1 MRILPCLISIVV
13 FMATNLKMNPAAAS
27 WHKENIAIESVSFQ
41 KSTDYI
47 CKKSIFQLFHTIKI
61 EANPTVDSNKP
72 SDSLDEILKK
82 DADAEGVMANILGGL
97 SLCYNAL
104 ANLLLYPIFSF
115 LLLLLS
121 LGALVLGAF
130 LIKKV
135 KREQAIT
142 TRWMIFSG
150 LYLLFYLDLFLVV
163 FQKRKVLL
171 LFMELEKDLL
181 LIIVAALIG
190 YVVGKFFSSKS
201 FEEKELP

>member
-1 MRILPCLISIVV
+1 MRILPCLIGIVV
-13 FMATNLKMNPAAAS
+13 FMATSLKINPATAS
-27 WHKENIAIESVSFQ
+27 WRKENIATQRMCFQ
-41 KSTDYI
+41 KNTVAAYEKI
-47 CKKSIFQLFHTIKI
+47 ILPLFHAIQT
-61 EANPTVDSNKP
+61 EVNPSVDSDKP

-82 DADAEGVMANILGGL
+82 DADSEGVMANILGGL

-121 LGALVLGAF
+121 LGALVLGVF
-130 LIKKV
+130 LLKKARS
-135 KREQAIT
+135 KQPIA
-142 TRWMIFSG
+142 TRWMIFTG
-150 LYLLFYLDLFLVV
+150 LYILFYFDLFLVV

-171 LFMELEKDLL
+171 LFLELERELL
-181 LIIVAALIG
+181 LTIVAALIG